1 MSIARAN
8 DELPNNM
15 NTVEVS
21 RGLLFCYG
29 VGALVAPPLIG
40 FAMSLSAE
48 YGFYALFGL
57 FSLSLFICAFRT
69 KSIPKAERAE
79 MQYATPIATASPLEE
94 IEIVEDALIPFDEEA
109 VQEYQAQ
116 LEILEQDPQTE
127 NENIELDEEA
137 AENSKV

>member
-1 MSIARAN
+1 
-8 DELPNNM
+8 M

-29 VGALVAPPLIG
+29 LGALVAPPLIG

-57 FSLSLFICAFRT
+57 FSLILFICAVRT
-69 KSIPKAERAE
+69 KPVPKAERAE
-79 MQYATPIATASPLEE
+79 MQYATPIATASPIEE
-94 IEIVEDALIPFDEEA
+94 IELVLVEEELIPFDEEV

-116 LEILEQDPQTE
+116 LETFEEEQQTE
-127 NENIELDEEA
+127 NENIEPDEEKSQDSLTNS
-137 AENSKV
+137 ENSKV